1 MKLVQLQKIFENA
14 TEEQLQQV
22 NSFYQKDKD
31 IIKNLQ
37 EENNTLSTQVTELKN
52 DISELEKN
60 KGNSEELQKN
70 INELQE
76 KLKMQEETYKKET
89 EERKINDLINEVIST
104 KKWTNEATKLY
115 YTQQLK
121 EELTNKENVGKSAEE
136 LLTAMTKDVDNVYI
150 NEQQEKIEIPAVG
163 NTGNNVA
170 FTAKQL
176 ETMSSDDINKNWDN
190 IVKGVTE

>member
-1 MKLVQLQKIFENA
+1 MKLEQLQKIFENA
-14 TEEQLQQV
+14 TEEQLQQI

-60 KGNSEELQKN
+60 KGNLEELQKN

-76 KLKMQEETYKKET
+76 KLKTQEETYKEEA
-89 EERKINDLINEVIST
+89 EERKINDLINAVVLT
-104 KKWTNEATKLY
+104 KKWTNEATKSY
-115 YTQQLK
+115 YTQKLK
-121 EELTNKENVGKSAEE
+121 EQLTNKENVGKSAEE
-136 LLTAMTKDVDNVYI
+136 LLADMTKDVDNVYI

-163 NTGNNVA
+163 NIGNSGT
-170 FTAKQL
+170 FTAKQI
-176 ETMSSDDINKNWDN
+176 ETMSSDEINKNWDN